1 MSDREAR
8 CMQGGASSQSCT
20 PLFVLTFP
28 KADRDDKL
36 SPQQQQTTAMPPN
49 KSSSPK
55 NEGEVIPDAQGRVFI
70 TDPTSGIIT
79 GDLPYD
85 QRLFRYTWNAGGD
98 EPHFMAFR
106 SLQRLNVVHIQN
118 ELASKKRDIVKK
130 GAAGRTDM
138 EELKVL
144 LQDYGMEVVQPSTTC
159 SY

>member
-1 MSDREAR
+1 MHAAI
-8 CMQGGASSQSCT
+8 CAYI
-20 PLFVLTFP
+20 P

-36 SPQQQQTTAMPPN
+36 PPPQQQQTTTAMPPN
-49 KSSSPK
+49 ISSGPK
-55 NEGEVIPDAQGRVFI
+55 NEGKVTPDAQGRAFI
-70 TDPTSGIIT
+70 TDPTSGFMT

-98 EPHFMAFR
+98 ELHFMAFR

-130 GAAGRTDM
+130 GAASRTDM

-144 LQDYGMEVVQPSTTC
+144 LQDYGREVVQLSSTC